1 MSADQEK
8 EEHMVTRLSKTFLIL
23 WKILTKSFLFDAII
37 RCFRMRDAGM
47 PADLVNKLFRMLQ
60 DIEINKDL
68 NSTFKTSIG
77 SNNNMMAGIILGLI
91 FYWSS

>member
-1 MSADQEK
+1 
-8 EEHMVTRLSKTFLIL
+8 
-23 WKILTKSFLFDAII
+23 
-37 RCFRMRDAGM
+37 MRDAGM

-91 FYWSS
+91 FY